1 MNTSEFTSMQKA
13 DFKNSKLIRVVP
25 LDLNA
30 WLKAIKRDDDV
41 EISQILA
48 TSTIYKRNILL
59 HEPLISSEV
68 NFANIT
74 THKIKFTRPF
84 TLGAVYGSL
93 KVCDVMIRND
103 VNAYLQESESC
114 NIIHCLICVAF
125 YQMYNEEAVVD
136 TYHSL
141 CRMLSKDVIQ
151 KLLHMEETNGL
162 RPLEFAAHLG
172 TFRMMS
178 SIFETPEMY
187 VTKEEVV
194 GVSLYQWYDIT
205 EYELIGA
212 PGNRYSASPTKFF
225 ALIDVRHLDR
235 PNVRKMMLDGM
246 MAEWIQR
253 SIRSKRYLI
262 ILYALFRIFYFSILF
277 IYEMDS
283 KWLDAMGKIPEG
295 ELHGT
300 KNSSYPEMTYCN
312 SALSVTLNAQL
323 RIAFEIFLTSIALLN
338 LIYEIWTCYVDFYH
352 KGVRK
357 FPYTDLNGRKVMIML
372 SSDFITRRLLNI
384 GIAILTISEIIL
396 LRTTPEHGYATTVL
410 SIIRAL
416 SLICIQVSM
425 IYFLQTYPGIGYVLI
440 LMRKMNWTFLLCF
453 AVIVIFV
460 TVFSHFEILFFN
472 INSNEGCIDVFS
484 SYLVAAMTLLS
495 TLLSMFNYKHF
506 DVMNALILYLS
517 HACYVFIVGVLM
529 YNLLIAILSETITKV
544 HERRKLEM
552 TLCQLLTY
560 KYLERKVSEVPILR
574 TLYRRLMLWQL
585 KRNYVSKNGR
595 YFLVC
600 ARNRKTKSFMT
611 VIDI

>member
-1 MNTSEFTSMQKA
+1 MSCASMQKPGG
-13 DFKNSKLIRVVP
+13 KNLQLLPIVS
-25 LDLNA
+25 LNLGA
-30 WLKAIKRDDDV
+30 WLKAIQRDDNV
-41 EISQILA
+41 QISQIL
-48 TSTIYKRNILL
+48 TKSTMHERNILL
-59 HEPLISSEV
+59 HEPLITSDV

-84 TLGAVYGSL
+84 ILAAVYGSL

-103 VNAYLQESESC
+103 VSVYLLESDSR
-114 NIIHCLICVAF
+114 NLIHCLICVAF
-125 YQMYNEEAVVD
+125 YQPHNEEAVVN

-141 CRMLSKDVIQ
+141 CRMLSKDVINN
-151 KLLHMEETNGL
+151 LLHMEESNGL

-172 TFRMMS
+172 TLQMMS
-178 SIFETPEMY
+178 SIFETPEIY
-187 VTKEEVV
+187 IIRKDAI
-194 GVSLYQWYDIT
+194 GVSFYQWYDIT
-205 EYELIGA
+205 EYELAGV
-212 PGNRYSASPTKFF
+212 PGSRSLVSPTKCF
-225 ALIDVRHLDR
+225 ALIDMRNLDR
-235 PNVRKMMLDGM
+235 PSVRKMMLDGV

-253 SIRSKRYLI
+253 SIRSKRYMI
-262 ILYALFRIFYFSILF
+262 IVYALFRIFYFSILF
-277 IYEMDS
+277 LYEMDS
-283 KWLDAMGKIPEG
+283 KWLDDIGKIPEG
-295 ELHGT
+295 ELHIIR
-300 KNSSYPEMTYCN
+300 NRAYPYKTYCN
-312 SALSVTLNAQL
+312 SVLTVSLNGQL
-323 RIAFEIFLTSIALLN
+323 RIILEVFLTVIALLN
-338 LIYEIWTCYVDFYH
+338 ILYEIWTCYVDFH
-352 KGVRK
+352 QRGVGI
-357 FPYTDLNGRKVMIML
+357 FPFFDLNGKKVIIL
-372 SSDFITRRLLNI
+372 STFDFITRRVFNI
-384 GIAILTISEIIL
+384 GIAILTIGEIIL
-396 LRTTPEHGYATTVL
+396 LRTTTEHGYATTIL
-410 SIIRAL
+410 SVVRGL
-416 SLICIQVSM
+416 SLLCIQVSM
-425 IYFLQTYPGIGYVLI
+425 IFFLQTFPVIGYVLI

-453 AVIVIFV
+453 AVIFIFV

-506 DVMNALILYLS
+506 DVINALLLYLS

-600 ARNRKTKSFMT
+600 AQNRKTKSFLK